1 MTARDEPE
9 LDFLTFPD
17 EAVREA
23 GRRLPELDLEAM
35 RLVLLLHRVSSAV
48 VYDLESGVHRPAGW
62 SWSGFRLL
70 FALWIAGPLDGTTA
84 ATLSGM
90 SRAAVSNL
98 AKTLDRDGLVRRA
111 ADPADARAV
120 VLSLTEAGESALRST
135 FRAHNARETAWAGA
149 LEPAERATLV
159 ALLGK
164 LADAAHSD
172 GVRRRG

>member
-1 MTARDEPE
+1 MTARDEPA
-9 LDFLTFPD
+9 LDFLSFPD
-17 EAVREA
+17 HAVREA
-23 GRRLPELDLEAM
+23 GRRLPELDVEAM
-35 RLVLLLHRVSSAV
+35 QLVLLLHRVSSAL

-70 FALWIAGPLDGTTA
+70 FALWIAGPLDGKTA

-98 AKTLDRDGLVRRA
+98 SKTLDRDGLVRRA

-120 VLSLTEAGESALRST
+120 VLSLTDVGESALRST

-149 LEPAERATLV
+149 LEPPERATLV

-172 GVRRRG
+172 WVRRRG